1 MKAVSALMIAVLIW
15 LAGLWAFVTRVE
27 QSTPAPEPEVHDGI
41 VALTG
46 SSVRRLAAATELLE
60 EGKGKRLL
68 VSGVNR
74 QASRADILDVT
85 KAGKKVYDCC
95 VDLGFMAADTVGNA
109 QETAEWARAKGYE
122 SLIVVTADFH
132 MPRAMLELRAAMPD
146 AKALEGALQ
155 AAGVDATLDDHRLWI
170 SDIERSAGVARWA
183 AIAVFLLIAAA
194 AAAVIGFA
202 TRAGLAAHHETIEV
216 LHLYG
221 ARHSFI
227 SRLFQL
233 RFARTAALA
242 GLFGAIGAAIIGAV
256 ARLAGGGAGLTPVLP
271 VAWTDLA
278 WLAPAPLLAAG
289 VAALAAWRTAEA
301 LLKGM
306 R

>member
-1 MKAVSALMIAVLIW
+1 MSLDATRWKPAPLLPKTDVRDGSLVFVVAVLVFLACLTFLGALAADRAARGWTSQLQGSATVVVRPRGIESVDTAAARAAEA
-15 LAGLWAFVTRVE
+15 LAGVKGVTEARALEKE
-27 QSTPAPEPEVHDGI
+27 QAQ
-41 VALTG
+41 A
-46 SSVRRLAAATELLE
+46 LLE
-60 EGKGKRLL
+60 PWIGKEVLMDDLPVPRL
-68 VSGVNR
+68 VTVE
-74 QASRADILDVT
+74 LD
-85 KAGKKVYDCC
+85 D
-95 VDLGFMAADTVGNA
+95 AAPP
-109 QETAEWARAKGYE
+109 TAA
-122 SLIVVTADFH
+122 
-132 MPRAMLELRAAMPD
+132 
-146 AKALEGALQ
+146 ALEGALQ

-170 SDIERSAGVARWA
+170 SDIERSAGYARWA

-221 ARHSFI
+221 AQHSFI
-227 SRLFQL
+227 SRLFQV

-242 GLFGAIGAAIIGAV
+242 GLFGAVAAAIIGAV

-289 VAALAAWRTAEA
+289 VAALAAWRTADA

>member
-1 MKAVSALMIAVLIW
+1 MEDLPVPRL
-15 LAGLWAFVTRVE
+15 VT
-27 QSTPAPEPEVHDGI
+27 
-41 VALTG
+41 
-46 SSVRRLAAATELLE
+46 
-60 EGKGKRLL
+60 
-68 VSGVNR
+68 
-74 QASRADILDVT
+74 
-85 KAGKKVYDCC
+85 
-95 VDLGFMAADTVGNA
+95 VDLDDAA
-109 QETAEWARAKGYE
+109 
-122 SLIVVTADFH
+122 
-132 MPRAMLELRAAMPD
+132 PPD

-183 AIAVFLLIAAA
+183 AIGVFLLIAAA
-194 AAAVIGFA
+194 AAAVIAFA

-227 SRLFQL
+227 SRLFQI

-242 GLFGAIGAAIIGAV
+242 GLFGAAAAAIIGAI

-289 VAALAAWRTAEA
+289 VAGLAAWRTAER

>member
-1 MKAVSALMIAVLIW
+1 MTFDPARWKPAPLLPRADARDAALTFVIAVLVFLASITCIGALAADRAAGGW
-15 LAGLWAFVTRVE
+15 TSQLQDSATVVVRPRGIESVDTAAARAAEALAGVKGVTEAR
-27 QSTPAPEPEVHDGI
+27 
-41 VALTG
+41 ALEKEK
-46 SSVRRLAAATELLE
+46 AEALLE
-60 EGKGKRLL
+60 PWIGREALLDDLPVPRL
-68 VSGVNR
+68 VTVE
-74 QASRADILDVT
+74 LDS
-85 KAGKKVYDCC
+85 
-95 VDLGFMAADTVGNA
+95 AA
-109 QETAEWARAKGYE
+109 
-122 SLIVVTADFH
+122 
-132 MPRAMLELRAAMPD
+132 PPD
-146 AKALEGALQ
+146 ARTLEGALQ

-170 SDIERSAGVARWA
+170 ADIERAAGVARWA

-227 SRLFQL
+227 SRLFQI
-233 RFARTAALA
+233 RFALTAALA
-242 GLFGAIGAAIIGAV
+242 GLFGAGAAAIIGAI
-256 ARLAGGGAGLTPVLP
+256 ARLAGGGEGLTPVLP

-278 WLAPAPLLAAG
+278 WLAPAPLLAAA
-289 VAALAAWRTAEA
+289 VAALAAWRSAEG